1 MSELLVA
8 RRYARA
14 FLDTAQAAQVA
25 TVVLDEMEGFA
36 ALLEGSRE
44 LREVFGN
51 PSFTAVARGKVL
63 GELLLKTK
71 TSPLSKQL
79 LGYLLAKGRLLVL
92 REICDAYKAQ
102 LDALSGRRQAVVMSA
117 VPLDADAMGRI
128 GDKLSGLGGGPVEL
142 AQKVSPELIGGL
154 VVKMGGTVYDGSLRC
169 QLDKLKQAL
178 TRG

>member
-8 RRYARA
+8 RRYAKA
-14 FLDTAQAAQVA
+14 FIETAQAAKVA
-25 TVVLDEMEGFA
+25 TAVLDEMEGFA
-36 ALLEGSRE
+36 VLLEGSRE

-51 PSFTAVARGKVL
+51 PSFTVTARGKVL
-63 GELLLKTK
+63 GELLLKAQ
-71 TSPLSKQL
+71 TSPLAKQF

-117 VPLDADAMGRI
+117 VPLDTDAMKRI
-128 GDKLSGLGGGPVEL
+128 GDKLSGLAGGPVEL
-142 AQKVSPELIGGL
+142 TQEVSPELIGGL

-169 QLDKLKQAL
+169 QLDKLKQVLA
-178 TRG
+178 RR